1 MGQARRRA
9 VLCVSTPAP
18 ACACSIERGYFLR
31 PAVRRAPPFFAA
43 FLPPLLPAPFPA
55 PPFFF
60 APFRDP
66 PPPAPLRLLPLA
78 ALLDPPLF
86 RAPDDLR
93 ARAPPLLRPELPPPS
108 PS

>member
-31 PAVRRAPPFFAA
+31 PAVRRAPPFLAA
-43 FLPPLLPAPFPA
+43 FLPPLLPAAFRA
-55 PPFFF
+55 PPFFL
-60 APFRDP
+60 APLRDPPPPPPFREP

-86 RAPDDLR
+86 RAPD
-93 ARAPPLLRPELPPPS
+93 
-108 PS
+108 